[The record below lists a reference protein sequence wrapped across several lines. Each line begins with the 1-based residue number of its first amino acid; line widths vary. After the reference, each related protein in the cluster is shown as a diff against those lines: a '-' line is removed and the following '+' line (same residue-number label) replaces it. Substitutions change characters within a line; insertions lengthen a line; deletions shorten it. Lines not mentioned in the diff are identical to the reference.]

1 VDRSPVQLTDA
12 VSPLGFRLKAPWVLE
27 LLCAICFFSFLKSFK
42 ELFMSLFEICVL
54 ALLALISLTLLEFRT
69 VLNRQYLIAFASD
82 LATLIKLQE
91 EQIEQ
96 LKSNRSSS

>member
-1 VDRSPVQLTDA
+1 
-12 VSPLGFRLKAPWVLE
+12 
-27 LLCAICFFSFLKSFK
+27 
-42 ELFMSLFEICVL
+42 MSLFEICVL